1 MLPVFITI
9 VNMTEIDHRI
19 TFPESDVLLIGGG
32 IMSATLGMLM
42 RYLMPDAKIQII
54 EALDKPATESTDAWN
69 NAGTGHA
76 ALCELN
82 YTSRGED
89 GQIQIEKALKINEQ
103 FELSKQFWASLLEE
117 GILKEPKE
125 FINQVAHMSFVRG
138 DEGVEFL
145 KDRHERMSQH
155 HFFQEMQ
162 YSEDRETIASWA
174 PLLLAGRREGEKI
187 AATKMDG
194 GTDVNFGALT
204 RQLLLA
210 LHADDD
216 ISLATSH
223 HVKDIDRAKD
233 GGWIVK
239 TKNMVTGKRRE
250 LRTKFVFIGAGGAAL
265 PLLQKADIPEGK
277 GYGGFPVSG
286 QWLVCKNPEI
296 VKSHK
301 AKVYGKADVGAPPM
315 SVPHLDTRVIDG
327 EESLLFGPFAGFS
340 PKFLKTGS
348 LFDLAGSITL
358 DNIIPMLAVGK
369 DNMDL
374 TKYLIEQVLQA
385 PEDRWRALRKFFPNA
400 VGEDWELL
408 IAGQRVQ
415 IIKEHDKKGGILQF
429 GTEVV
434 HAEDGSIAALLGASP
449 GASTAV
455 AIMLELLEKCFPD
468 EIKDWEDR
476 ITQIIPSYGK
486 SLRDDPETYTE
497 IRSWADKTLGLSH
510 LTNTE
515 V

>member
-1 MLPVFITI
+1 M
-9 VNMTEIDHRI
+9 DHRI

-54 EALDKPATESTDAWN
+54 EALDKPASESTDAWN

-89 GQIQIEKALKINEQ
+89 GKIQIDKALQINEQ
-103 FELSKQFWASLLEE
+103 FELSKQFWAKLVED

-125 FINQVAHMSFVRG
+125 FINQVAHMSFVRSE
-138 DEGVEFL
+138 DGVEFL
-145 KDRHERMSQH
+145 KDRFEAMSSH
-155 HFFQEMQ
+155 HFFEEME
-162 YSEDRETIASWA
+162 YSEDAETIKEWA
-174 PLLLAGRREGEKI
+174 PLLLEGRPEGAKI
-187 AATKMDG
+187 AATKMDC
-194 GTDVNFGALT
+194 GTDVNFGSLT

-223 HVKDIDRAKD
+223 HVKDIKRNKE
-233 GGWIVK
+233 GGWTVK
-239 TKNMVTGKRRE
+239 TKNMATGKRRE
-250 LRTKFVFIGAGGAAL
+250 LKTKFVFIGAGGAAL

-277 GYGGFPVSG
+277 GFGGFPVSG

-296 VKSHK
+296 VKQHQ
-301 AKVYGKADVGAPPM
+301 AKVYGRADVGAPPM

-348 LFDLAGSITL
+348 LFDLAGSIKL

-385 PEDRWRALRKFFPNA
+385 PEDRWDALRKFFPHA

-408 IAGQRVQ
+408 TAGQRVQ
-415 IIKEHDKKGGILQF
+415 IIKEHEGKGGILQF

-455 AIMLELLEKCFPD
+455 AIMLELLEKCFS
-468 EIKDWEDR
+468 EEMEGWKER
-476 ITQIIPSYGK
+476 ITHLIPSYGK
-486 SLRDDPETYTE
+486 DLKTDPESYKE
-497 IRSWADKTLGLSH
+497 IRAWAEKTLQLA
-510 LTNTE
+510 
-515 V
+515 